1 MSNKTRLTSRNLFDA
16 VFATIPADV
25 VLDTGPD
32 SLRERCALMEG
43 RRAAAAAAAAAA
55 ATASDDDNNNN
66 GEKEEEEEERR
77 TAVQRKDVGSEEGF
91 LFGSFD
97 ASKNTGVMD
106 VSAMMR
112 HAAAAVAPMGDVL
125 SRPVLDVQLD
135 AEDEAVQEATKYA
148 ALFAKDDEE
157 HEEAEKA
164 DNESKEKEEGVTS
177 GADASHLGDTSQ
189 RQRQQQQHKKGMPSA
204 PAFPSLTAEEQ
215 IVIMRPEEGIRH
227 EGRCVLFRHSKG
239 FGFVAPEV
247 GGPDIYFTRD
257 DVAYF
262 FTRRVLEEYYG
273 GSLLNMMNLGDASWR
288 AAGGGGGGGGEGEGA
303 GGSRMN
309 NRGPVSVLGAF
320 PSTTAAPV
328 SENMTTCDVEEGE
341 KVKPDT
347 NEKGEVEEEEEEEGD
362 TDRTQKN
369 ENKPDD
375 KNDENAELIN
385 EVDAHANGLVQQ
397 AAALLTPESARLLLL
412 FLQVG
417 KPILSVPEPVS
428 FTVRWNRIGSH
439 SSRRLR
445 ADNIRGLPGNGYA
458 LMVEQAWFERIFP
471 RASGRSS
478 GEKGR
483 KSTEDEKDDCLLRHR
498 GTIRMYDAD
507 ELRGVIRPD
516 ESGMQGVSFTGD
528 AFLWDPSVDPARRR
542 PSVGLVVHY
551 SIAGRDRHGKYIATL
566 ITAPD
571 DTAISEANTE
581 WASGGGVQDR
591 NGREQGGDGTA
602 LGGGGVGGGS
612 STGGGGGGG
621 HGRDEETAGRKRR
634 RDEELLLLEEDD
646 YGII

>member
-1 MSNKTRLTSRNLFDA
+1 MSNTTRLTSRNLFDA

-32 SLRERCALMEG
+32 SLRERCALMES
-43 RRAAAAAAAAAA
+43 RRAAAAAAVE
-55 ATASDDDNNNN
+55 SDDENSKNNND
-66 GEKEEEEEERR
+66 EEEEKR
-77 TAVQRKDVGSEEGF
+77 TAVQRKSVASEEGF

-97 ASKNTGVMD
+97 ASTNTGVMD

-112 HAAAAVAPMGDVL
+112 HAAAAKEGAATVASMGDVL
-125 SRPVLDVQLD
+125 LRPVLDVQLD
-135 AEDEAVQEATKYA
+135 ADDEAVQEATKYA
-148 ALFAKDDEE
+148 ALFVEDDEE

-164 DNESKEKEEGVTS
+164 DNESKEKKEGVTS
-177 GADASHLGDTSQ
+177 GADASRSGDSNQ
-189 RQRQQQQHKKGMPSA
+189 RQRQQQQQQQHKKSMANAS
-204 PAFPSLTAEEQ
+204 AFPSLTAEEQ
-215 IVIMRPEEGIRH
+215 IAIMRPEEGIRH
-227 EGRCVLFRHSKG
+227 EGRCVLFRNSKG

-273 GSLLNMMNLGDASWR
+273 GNLLNIMNLRDNSWR
-288 AAGGGGGGGGEGEGA
+288 AAGGGGGGGA
-303 GGSRMN
+303 GGGGMN
-309 NRGPVSVLGAF
+309 GGAVSVLGAL
-320 PSTTAAPV
+320 PSTAAAPV
-328 SENMTTCDVEEGE
+328 SHKVTPCDVEEGE
-341 KVKPDT
+341 KFMPDA
-347 NEKGEVEEEEEEEGD
+347 NEKGGDEEGD
-362 TDRTQKN
+362 TDRKQKE
-369 ENKPDD
+369 ENKPND
-375 KNDENAELIN
+375 KNDENAELIG
-385 EVDAHANGLVQQ
+385 EVDENANSLVQQ
-397 AAALLTPESARLLLL
+397 AAALLTPENAKLLLL

-428 FTVRWNRIGSH
+428 FTVRWNRMGKH

-471 RASGRSS
+471 RAFGRSS
-478 GEKGR
+478 GEKGC
-483 KSTEDEKDDCLLRHR
+483 KSTEGEKDDCLLRHR
-498 GTIRMYDAD
+498 GTICMYDAD

-516 ESGMQGVSFTGD
+516 ENGMQGVSFTGD
-528 AFLWDPSVDPARRR
+528 AFLWDPFMDPARRR

-566 ITAPD
+566 ITATD
-571 DTAISEANTE
+571 DTAINEANTE
-581 WASGGGVQDR
+581 WASGGGVEDR
-591 NGREQGGDGTA
+591 EGREQGGDGIA
-602 LGGGGVGGGS
+602 LGGGGVGGCSG
-612 STGGGGGGG
+612 TGGNGGGG

>member
-1 MSNKTRLTSRNLFDA
+1 MSNTTRLTSRNLFDA

-32 SLRERCALMEG
+32 SLRERCALMES
-43 RRAAAAAAAAAA
+43 RRAAAAAAAAE
-55 ATASDDDNNNN
+55 SDDENNKDNN
-66 GEKEEEEEERR
+66 GEEEEKR
-77 TAVQRKDVGSEEGF
+77 TAVERKSVVSEEGF

-97 ASKNTGVMD
+97 ASTNTGVMD

-112 HAAAAVAPMGDVL
+112 HAAAAKEEAAAVASMGDVL
-125 SRPVLDVQLD
+125 LRPVLDVQLD
-135 AEDEAVQEATKYA
+135 ADDEAVQEATKYA
-148 ALFAKDDEE
+148 ALFVEDDEE

-164 DNESKEKEEGVTS
+164 GNESKEKEEGVTS
-177 GADASHLGDTSQ
+177 GADASRSGDPNQ
-189 RQRQQQQHKKGMPSA
+189 RQRQQQQYKKSMANAS
-204 PAFPSLTAEEQ
+204 AFPSLTAEEQ

-227 EGRCVLFRHSKG
+227 EGRCVLFRNSKG

-273 GSLLNMMNLGDASWR
+273 GSLLNIMNVRDASWR
-288 AAGGGGGGGGEGEGA
+288 AAGRGGGGGGA
-303 GGSRMN
+303 GGGGMN
-309 NRGPVSVLGAF
+309 GGAVSVLGAF
-320 PSTTAAPV
+320 PSTAAAPV
-328 SENMTTCDVEEGE
+328 SHNVTPCDVEEGE
-341 KVKPDT
+341 KVMPDA
-347 NEKGEVEEEEEEEGD
+347 NEKGGDEEGD
-362 TDRTQKN
+362 TDRKQKE
-369 ENKPDD
+369 ENKSND
-375 KNDENAELIN
+375 KNDEDAELIR
-385 EVDAHANGLVQQ
+385 EVDNNANSLVQQ
-397 AAALLTPESARLLLL
+397 AAALLTPENARLLLL

-428 FTVRWNRIGSH
+428 FTVRWNRMGSH

-471 RASGRSS
+471 RAFGRSS
-478 GEKGR
+478 GEKGC
-483 KSTEDEKDDCLLRHR
+483 KSKEGEKDDCLLRHR

-516 ESGMQGVSFTGD
+516 ENGMQGVSFTGD
-528 AFLWDPSVDPARRR
+528 AFLWDPFMDPARRR

-566 ITAPD
+566 ITATD

-581 WASGGGVQDR
+581 WASGGGVEDPK
-591 NGREQGGDGTA
+591 GREQGGEGIA
-602 LGGGGVGGGS
+602 LGGGGVGGCSG
-612 STGGGGGGG
+612 TGGGGGGG